1 MSARPGRI
9 AAIFDIDI
17 PRPRSVE
24 IQTRPEFIARVLRVK
39 ASIDKGASQTAGLAI
54 A

>member
-9 AAIFDIDI
+9 AATFDIDI
-17 PRPRSVE
+17 PRPRAVE
-24 IQTRPEFIARVLRVK
+24 IQTQPDFIARILAIK
-39 ASIDKGASQTAGLAI
+39 ASIDSGRREAAGLAV